1 MSRHTISTEE
11 NKSGRNSPGAPGH
24 KSVEYGYTSSFQN
37 NPASLSPLLASLFPP
52 GVAAAGLRMAGDPS
66 LLFPDET
73 RYLGRAVPKRTRE
86 FAAGRL
92 CARRALA
99 EFGVTGYPLRM
110 NRDRRPHWPAPVIGS
125 ITHTTGMSGAVVA
138 SRKQYRA
145 IGLDMEIVGRVTPEI
160 WPVICTPVE
169 TAWLAALRQPEQD
182 RCAALIFSAKESFY
196 KYQYG
201 VTRQWLEFD
210 AVTLDLPSNYANAGC
225 FVLRPRKSIA
235 LLEHDTTP
243 WMGRFEFHGNLVV
256 TGMVLEAR

>member
-138 SRKQYRA
+138 SRKHTA
-145 IGLDMEIVGRVTPEI
+145 PSAWI
-160 WPVICTPVE
+160 WRSSG
-169 TAWLAALRQPEQD
+169 A
-182 RCAALIFSAKESFY
+182 
-196 KYQYG
+196 
-201 VTRQWLEFD
+201 
-210 AVTLDLPSNYANAGC
+210 
-225 FVLRPRKSIA
+225 
-235 LLEHDTTP
+235 
-243 WMGRFEFHGNLVV
+243 
-256 TGMVLEAR
+256 